1 MFLFPLLNL
10 LPGGCCLIIS
20 RLHPRRCWCGWDG
33 GWGIPGSH
41 CPSAELAEREEGG
54 AETGALGLLLPARAT
69 VRTDLIQMLEKR
81 TANSRGASS
90 PPSARKL
97 LVSLTPASDKAR
109 GIRRLAQSHTS
120 SWMQSQDWSP
130 TLPDSKPNAF
140 PQSQVGS
147 AYLQQSPGSG
157 LGLLPFGWDDTLTV
171 STHPIK
177 NISFQTLLKL

>member
-1 MFLFPLLNL
+1 MEDRESLAATAPQLSWQSVKREG
-10 LPGGCCLIIS
+10 PKQGPWGCCCLQE
-20 RLHPRRCWCGWDG
+20 P
-33 GWGIPGSH
+33 
-41 CPSAELAEREEGG
+41 
-54 AETGALGLLLPARAT
+54 

-90 PPSARKL
+90 PPSARKPL
-97 LVSLTPASDKAR
+97 ASLTPASDKAR
-109 GIRRLAQSHTS
+109 GIRRLAQSHTT

-130 TLPDSKPNAF
+130 ALPNSKPNAF

-147 AYLQQSPGSG
+147 AYLQPSPGSG
-157 LGLLPFGWDDTLTV
+157 LGLLPFGWDDPLMV